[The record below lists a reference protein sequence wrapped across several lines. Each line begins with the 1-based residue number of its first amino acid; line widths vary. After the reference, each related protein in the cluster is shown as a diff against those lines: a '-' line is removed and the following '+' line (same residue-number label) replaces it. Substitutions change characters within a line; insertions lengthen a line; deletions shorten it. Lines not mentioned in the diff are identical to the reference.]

1 MLLLEIIKNNNNFA
15 IINKYNEC
23 PNIEFYMFN
32 GKYKTKD
39 KINQLKCVD
48 YFLENSNLTK
58 LKLLKLMDDTFRIE
72 NLKDLIYKRKKK
84 RKTITN

>member
-48 YFLENSNLTK
+48 YFLENSNVIIK
-58 LKLLKLMDDTFRIE
+58 YS
-72 NLKDLIYKRKKK
+72 NLHIK
-84 RKTITN
+84 